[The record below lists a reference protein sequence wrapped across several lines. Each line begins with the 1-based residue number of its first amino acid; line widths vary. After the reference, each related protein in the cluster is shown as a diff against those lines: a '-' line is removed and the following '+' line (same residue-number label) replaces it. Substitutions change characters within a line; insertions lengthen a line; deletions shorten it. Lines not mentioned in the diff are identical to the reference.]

1 MDVRRPEKK
10 INIVI
15 VASPDGTPVEQ
26 QSGKRLPAPQAD
38 IVGGV
43 EDPVVIKEEKIEQ
56 PVVVKE
62 EKIEMPILI
71 QKCSSCGSID
81 ITIAED
87 HILCNVCEKIE
98 LK

>member
-43 EDPVVIKEEKIEQ
+43 EDPVVIKEEKIE
-56 PVVVKE
+56 
-62 EKIEMPILI
+62 MPILI